1 MEKKY
6 KLAAS
11 EIQSLVPDLGFGFVS
26 DKIAVDGHRVQCMVR
41 EEPDEEADSGWR
53 FLGGGETEEYLE
65 EPEHI
70 SLLDINTIANYDPEI
85 IPFLMYPPG
94 TQIERN
100 SAGRLEVTS
109 PGTEEPEIILL
120 PPVVAGTVLVPQCW
134 RFDISGRMFR
144 RIDGGSL
151 VLWRPGLTIW
161 MDVYTANNQS
171 IEERVNGILS
181 IKSEKAADLQRR
193 DEEDMVK
200 LRYSLT
206 ETVADK
212 ELHGVY
218 LFGFTAEEELHLA
231 VYYTSEADRR
241 EIEKIWET
249 LGVVKT

>member
-26 DKIAVDGHRVQCMVR
+26 DKIVVDGQRVQYMVR
-41 EEPDEEADSGWR
+41 EEPEEEADSGWR
-53 FLGGGETEEYLE
+53 FLGGGETDEYLD

-70 SLLDINTIANYDPEI
+70 SILEINTVANYDPEI

-100 SAGRLEVTS
+100 SSGRLEITS
-109 PGTEEPEIILL
+109 PDPEEPEIILL
-120 PPVVAGTVLVPQCW
+120 PPVVAGTVLVPQRW
-134 RFDISGRMFR
+134 RFDIRGRMFR

-151 VLWRPGLTIW
+151 VLWRPGLTLW
-161 MDVYTANNQS
+161 LDVYTANHQTMD
-171 IEERVNGILS
+171 ERIRGILS
-181 IKSEKAADLQRR
+181 IKNEKATDLIRR
-193 DEEDMVK
+193 DEEEMVK
-200 LRYSLT
+200 MRYSLT

-218 LFGFTAEEELHLA
+218 VFGFTEEEELHLA
-231 VYYTSEADRR
+231 AYYTSEADRK
-241 EIEKIWET
+241 EIEIIWET
-249 LGVVKT
+249 LTLVKT